1 MACLAVSGVLAGR
14 VCVDMG
20 SLIPFR
26 DCLEYHAGVD
36 QTGDYDPDSEQDQK
50 GPYEALSGAGAS
62 DGTANKKG

>member
-1 MACLAVSGVLAGR
+1 
-14 VCVDMG
+14 MG

-50 GPYEALSGAGAS
+50 GPYETLSGAGAS